1 MPQIYAATTDGYA
14 GALAQGGTWADA
26 RDSTGSDLGRG
37 NTRSNNATSYAWA
50 AYAIHTAARGG
61 YYQVNRSFFAFDTSG
76 VTDKLAKATL
86 NLYGSVNGTGD
97 IIIVKATMPDLS
109 TGIQAADFDAITGFS
124 AGASMA
130 GNVTNYSA
138 EVSSWSTSLSSG
150 YNSIPLLKDALS
162 DITDNNVFVVA
173 MVNYTYDYL
182 NVAPSSAI
190 EANGVYYA
198 DEAGTSKDP
207 YIDYTEGFS
216 NDIMGSDRDKNA
228 SVIGLEAKKI
238 NKLAGV
244 TGA

>member
-14 GALAQGGTWADA
+14 AAAALGGTWADA
-26 RDSTGSDLGRG
+26 RDSNGSDLGRG
-37 NTRSNNATSYAWA
+37 NVRNNSIAAYSWA
-50 AYAIHTAARGG
+50 AFAIHTTSRGG
-61 YYQVNRSFFAFDTSG
+61 YYQIVRSFFAFDTSG

-86 NLYGSVNGTGD
+86 NLRGSVNGTGD
-97 IIIVKATMPDLS
+97 IIIVKATKPDLS
-109 TGIQAADFDAITGFS
+109 TGLAVTDIDDITGFS
-124 AGASMA
+124 TGASMA

-138 EVSSWSTSLSSG
+138 EVSSWSTSG

-182 NVAPSSAI
+182 NVAPSTAE

-198 DEAGTSKDP
+198 DEAGTSNDP

-238 NKLAGV
+238 NKFAGKS
-244 TGA
+244 GA